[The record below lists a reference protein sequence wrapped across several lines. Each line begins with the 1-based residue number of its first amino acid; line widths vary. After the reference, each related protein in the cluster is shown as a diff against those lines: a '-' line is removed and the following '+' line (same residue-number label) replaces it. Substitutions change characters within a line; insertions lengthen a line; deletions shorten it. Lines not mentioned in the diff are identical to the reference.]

1 MGGANTHG
9 DRLMRRAKNL
19 LRKKPGQGDKK
30 SQEKKWSGGQKNSLE
45 IKKNL
50 VRGTVNRG

>member
-19 LRKKPGQGDKK
+19 LRKKPGQGNKK
-30 SQEKKWSGGQKNSLE
+30 SQEKNGQE
-45 IKKNL
+45 GKKTL
-50 VRGTVNRG
+50 

>member
-19 LRKKPGQGDKK
+19 LRKQHDQEDKK
-30 SQEKKWSGGQKNSLE
+30 SLEKNGQEGKKTL
-45 IKKNL
+45 
-50 VRGTVNRG
+50 